1 MCYDGWGGRW
11 PHTPPVERAERRRC
25 VFRRL
30 GTARALLAGML
41 ACLLCAECGAG
52 ASCSV
57 NTAPLVVGVQT
68 DVPGQPFGIAVTPD
82 SGWLLATMDGVRTR
96 IAVVRVTSTGLQPLR
111 TLLLPEAAAPTGVGL
126 TNSGNVLMVA
136 EYGAGALLL
145 VSVPLLE
152 AGHGHPVLDQ
162 IKTGFGAIEAVAT
175 PGGGYAFVS
184 NERNASISVV
194 DLRTR
199 QLVGNI
205 PVPSTPV
212 GLALSPNGEYL
223 YGTSEQGFLSVIN
236 VRTAETD
243 PASAV
248 VGLAPAGHQPVRVAV
263 APDGKTVWVTARAD
277 NHLVACSAAKLLS
290 DPGQAL
296 LATVTV
302 GTAPVGLALLDGGA
316 LAVVANSDRFQG
328 AGQAQSFTVVN
339 TADALAGKPAVTGTF
354 PAGSFPREVVVAP
367 GGKTVY
373 ISDYDSGTLLSIPAG
388 RLPTRSL
395 PTPAAGSD
403 AGQRGMPPLV
413 LWRPTNGQQ
422 HGRTPCTPGP
432 TAQPAVG
439 GVAPRIGPGPRTV
452 RELGGPRI
460 PWPRWT
466 GCPRR
471 MCGDDPRRRR
481 SVHRTHRVC
490 AALAQIKQL
499 HVCAG
504 PTEHPPLSWRALS

>member
-1 MCYDGWGGRW
+1 
-11 PHTPPVERAERRRC
+11 
-25 VFRRL
+25 
-30 GTARALLAGML
+30 ML

-82 SGWLLATMDGVRTR
+82 SGWLLATMDGVGTG

-236 VRTAETD
+236 VRTA
-243 PASAV
+243 
-248 VGLAPAGHQPVRVAV
+248 G
-263 APDGKTVWVTARAD
+263 
-277 NHLVACSAAKLLS
+277 
-290 DPGQAL
+290 
-296 LATVTV
+296 
-302 GTAPVGLALLDGGA
+302 
-316 LAVVANSDRFQG
+316 
-328 AGQAQSFTVVN
+328 
-339 TADALAGKPAVTGTF
+339 
-354 PAGSFPREVVVAP
+354 
-367 GGKTVY
+367 
-373 ISDYDSGTLLSIPAG
+373 
-388 RLPTRSL
+388 PTRRPRSWGWL
-395 PTPAAGSD
+395 RPGTSRCGS
-403 AGQRGMPPLV
+403 PL
-413 LWRPTNGQQ
+413 
-422 HGRTPCTPGP
+422 
-432 TAQPAVG
+432 
-439 GVAPRIGPGPRTV
+439 PRTG
-452 RELGGPRI
+452 RPFG
-460 PWPRWT
+460 
-466 GCPRR
+466 
-471 MCGDDPRRRR
+471 
-481 SVHRTHRVC
+481 
-490 AALAQIKQL
+490 
-499 HVCAG
+499 
-504 PTEHPPLSWRALS
+504 